1 MRIAV
6 CDDDA
11 DQRHLVAS
19 FIKESNIFDT
29 YTLFEYISA
38 EDLLSAIYAEPY
50 FDVVFLDVEMNGMN
64 GIEAGRKIKE
74 INRNSLII
82 YVSSHSKY
90 AIESF
95 DNDPLHY
102 ILKPIN
108 KDKFFEVLRK
118 AKHKSEILYNKISIS
133 QKEGVISL
141 YLKNI
146 IYIEHH
152 NRHLVYHCT
161 DGRYEVVGKVKDIAD
176 KLEKHGFILINQG
189 ILINAEHVKQISKL
203 DIIMDNGEKVMISVR
218 KKTEVLIKYSRYLKD
233 ISL

>member
-11 DQRHLVAS
+11 DQRHLIAS
-19 FIKESNIFDT
+19 FIKESGIFDT
-29 YTLFEYISA
+29 YMLFEYTSA
-38 EDLLSAIYAEPY
+38 EDLLAAINAEPC
-50 FDVVFLDVEMNGMN
+50 FDVIFLDVEMNGIN

-74 INRNSLII
+74 INRNILII

-95 DNDPLHY
+95 DNEPLHY

-108 KDKFFEVLRK
+108 KEKFFEILRK
-118 AKHKSEILYNKISIS
+118 AKHKMQLLYNKISIA
-133 QKEGVISL
+133 QKEGMISL

-161 DGRYEVVGKVKDIAD
+161 DGQYEVVGKVKDIVD

-189 ILINAEHVKQISKL
+189 VLINAEHVKQISKL
-203 DIIMDNGEKVMISVR
+203 DIIMDNGEKAMISVR
-218 KKTEVLIKYSRYLKD
+218 KKNEVLIKYSRYLKD
-233 ISL
+233 VSL